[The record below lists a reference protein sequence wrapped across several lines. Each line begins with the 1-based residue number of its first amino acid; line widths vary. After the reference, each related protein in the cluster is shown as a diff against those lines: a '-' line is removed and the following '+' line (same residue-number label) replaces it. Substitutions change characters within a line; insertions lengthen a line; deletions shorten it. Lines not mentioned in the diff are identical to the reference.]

1 MKNKLLLR
9 TSLCIALVIAISI
22 AGWAQQAQTEIAP
35 GVEQL
40 RAHIEYLAS
49 DKLEGR
55 RTGSPGANLAAE
67 YIAREFSRYG
77 LRRSIGRDLPGMS
90 ILEADSPRRYMQE
103 FPYVAGVDL
112 GKGNQF
118 SFMQGPNGSPTSLH
132 IGEDWMPLGLS
143 INTRFDKA
151 EYMFVG
157 YGITA
162 TELKYNSYSPAA
174 KDRIA
179 IALAGTP
186 DGDNPHGQFARYD
199 DVHWKAIAARNAGAK
214 ALFIISNEENLKDD
228 RLSRLRYD
236 NSGGDAGLPVA
247 VISRQTAARLFP
259 SLNTAKDLISALT
272 AVAQAQTARPS
283 T

>member
-22 AGWAQQAQTEIAP
+22 AGWAQQAQTVIAP
-35 GVEQL
+35 GVEYL

-67 YIAREFSRYG
+67 YIAHEFSRYG

-118 SFMQGPNGSPTSLH
+118 SFMQGLNGSPTSLR

-143 INTRFDKA
+143 INTRFDNA
-151 EYMFVG
+151 AYMFVG

-199 DVHWKAIAARNAGAK
+199 DVRWKAIAARDAGAK

-236 NSGGDAGLPVA
+236 NSGGGAGLPVGD
-247 VISRQTAARLFP
+247 I
-259 SLNTAKDLISALT
+259 
-272 AVAQAQTARPS
+272 
-283 T
+283 